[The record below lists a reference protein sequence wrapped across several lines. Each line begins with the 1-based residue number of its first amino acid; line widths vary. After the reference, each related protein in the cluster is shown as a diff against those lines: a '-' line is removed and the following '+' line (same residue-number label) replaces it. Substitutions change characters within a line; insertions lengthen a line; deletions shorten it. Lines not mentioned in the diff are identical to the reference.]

1 MTSTGSSSSIEPA
14 EAAGKEGTGTA
25 VPAIGAARVDLAIG
39 LVTFNDASTIPG
51 IAAAV
56 QASLDAR
63 QVPAS
68 SRILLADGG
77 STDGTVARMR
87 EALGPRASDLV
98 EVSYPRLPGDLL
110 ELPYHGM
117 PGRARALR
125 AIMTSARDL
134 GAACCVVLDGGL
146 QNVTP
151 HWIAAL
157 ADPVIE
163 SGYDYASPFYLRHP
177 FEGALTKGVVYP
189 LFRALYGVRLR
200 QPATGELGCSAR
212 MLETYLDDDL
222 WDREG
227 AQVGVDI
234 WLAATAA
241 TGGFKI
247 CEVEL
252 GPRAHRSRGEAGLGL
267 ETTIVQVV
275 GSLFADLETREE
287 VWQRVRGSVSLPVIG
302 DEVTMTLEPREVN
315 VERLI
320 ESFRLGYRELRDI
333 WSWVVP
339 PRAIVELRK
348 IANGPSD
355 QFRLDDELWAQIVY
369 DFVVGYRLRTLK
381 RDHLLRSLTP
391 LYTGWL
397 ASIIPQV
404 RDLSPALAEARLERL
419 AVAFE
424 AQKAYLMSRWRWPE
438 RFRT

>member
-1 MTSTGSSSSIEPA
+1 
-14 EAAGKEGTGTA
+14 
-25 VPAIGAARVDLAIG
+25 
-39 LVTFNDASTIPG
+39 
-51 IAAAV
+51 
-56 QASLDAR
+56 
-63 QVPAS
+63 
-68 SRILLADGG
+68 
-77 STDGTVARMR
+77 
-87 EALGPRASDLV
+87 
-98 EVSYPRLPGDLL
+98 
-110 ELPYHGM
+110 
-117 PGRARALR
+117 
-125 AIMTSARDL
+125 
-134 GAACCVVLDGGL
+134 
-146 QNVTP
+146 
-151 HWIAAL
+151 
-157 ADPVIE
+157 
-163 SGYDYASPFYLRHP
+163 
-177 FEGALTKGVVYP
+177 
-189 LFRALYGVRLR
+189 
-200 QPATGELGCSAR
+200 
-212 MLETYLDDDL
+212 
-222 WDREG
+222 
-227 AQVGVDI
+227 
-234 WLAATAA
+234 
-241 TGGFKI
+241 
-247 CEVEL
+247 
-252 GPRAHRSRGEAGLGL
+252 
-267 ETTIVQVV
+267 
-275 GSLFADLETREE
+275 
-287 VWQRVRGSVSLPVIG
+287 VIG